1 MEKKALDAKALD
13 ELNKEEVAR
22 LEDESATTEKERNAE
37 EERLQIE

>member
-1 MEKKALDAKALD
+1 VEKKALDAKALD

-22 LEDESATTEKERNAE
+22 LEVVLATTEKERNAE